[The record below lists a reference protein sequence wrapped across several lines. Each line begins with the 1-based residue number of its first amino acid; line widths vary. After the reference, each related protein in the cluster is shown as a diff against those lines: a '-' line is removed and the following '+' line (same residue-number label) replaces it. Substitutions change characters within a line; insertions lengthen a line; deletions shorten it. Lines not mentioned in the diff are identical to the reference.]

1 MASPVIAPG
10 QIKTGPG
17 RIRYA
22 NLGTAIPA
30 VSSSSSKLVATW
42 TNWLEVGATDEGLTF
57 SESTESEE
65 IKVAEQIYPVRTIVT
80 GKSGTVAFS
89 MSHISDVN
97 WKFASNGGTI
107 TITPAGVAPATK
119 MTEYVPPLV
128 GQEVRV
134 MLSFV
139 SLDDDEILVWPQ
151 VFNGGGFETPRAG
164 LASKHVLPVTFN
176 VELPDPAVMTTPY
189 KRWTSGALA
198 QGV

>member
-1 MASPVIAPG
+1 MATPTIQPG

-17 RIRYA
+17 SIRYA
-22 NLGTAIPA
+22 PLGTVIPTPTA
-30 VSSSSSKLVATW
+30 AANKLTATW

-65 IKVAEQIYPVRTIVT
+65 IKVAELVYPVRTIIT
-80 GKSGTVAFS
+80 GKSGTVAFG

-97 WKFASNGGTI
+97 WKLASNGGTA
-107 TITPAGVAPATK
+107 TVTGTGVTK
-119 MTEYVPPLV
+119 LSTYVPPLV

-134 MLSFV
+134 MLAFQ
-139 SLDDDEILVWPQ
+139 SLDDDEIIVWPQ

-176 VELPDPAVMTTPY
+176 VELPDPAVLTTPY
-189 KRWTSGALA
+189 KRWTAGALA
-198 QGV
+198 QAV